1 MIYGYDRDP
10 QWMYSSAQSTVLT
23 GAKGESSALCQSLG
37 FLPLCLFLTD
47 TLDTPAF
54 CVLGMLCFAFLCLL
68 QLVATDYSKTEFSY
82 CLCLPQTLI
91 LLTSPARHTLVLSKY
106 YLKIILLSI
115 AFSCFTAPSTERLKV
130 ELRATLLK
138 GRTMDPQ

>member
-1 MIYGYDRDP
+1 MNV
-10 QWMYSSAQSTVLT
+10 SFAQSTVLT
-23 GAKGESSALCQSLG
+23 RAKEESSALCQSLG
-37 FLPLCLFLTD
+37 FLPLCLFLTG

-54 CVLGMLCFAFLCLL
+54 CVLGTLCFACLCLP
-68 QLVATDYSKTEFSY
+68 QLVATDYSKIEFSY
-82 CLCLPQTLI
+82 FLCLPQALI
-91 LLTSPARHTLVLSKY
+91 LLTSPACNTLVLSKY

-138 GRTMDPQ
+138 DRAMDPQ